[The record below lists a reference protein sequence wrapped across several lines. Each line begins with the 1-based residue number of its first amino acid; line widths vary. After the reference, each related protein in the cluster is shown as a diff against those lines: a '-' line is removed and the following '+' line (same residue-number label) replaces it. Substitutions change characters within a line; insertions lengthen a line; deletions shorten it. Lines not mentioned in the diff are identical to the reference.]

1 MGHPMPLKNATEI
14 SFVLK
19 CFVEEW
25 GSNQVV
31 VAVPVDWK
39 TDGGPSS
46 LGEVQLEY
54 STLDTVVVAVE
65 HSHGFVSMQMQWNGL
80 MAA

>member
-1 MGHPMPLKNATEI
+1 MQLKNATEI
-14 SFVLK
+14 SLVLK

-25 GSNQVV
+25 GSQQVV
-31 VAVPVDWK
+31 VAVPACWK
-39 TDGGPSS
+39 NSESPRS

-54 STLDTVVVAVE
+54 CTLDSVVVAVE
-65 HSHGFVSMQMQWNGL
+65 HSHGFVSVSMRWDGS

>member
-1 MGHPMPLKNATEI
+1 MQMQLMNANEI
-14 SFVLK
+14 SLVLK

-25 GSNQVV
+25 GVKQVV
-31 VAVPVDWK
+31 VAVPQCWK
-39 TDGGPSS
+39 DNDSPGS

-65 HSHGFVSMQMQWNGL
+65 HSHGFHSVSMRWDGEMT
-80 MAA
+80 A

>member
-1 MGHPMPLKNATEI
+1 MQLKNATEI

-31 VAVPVDWK
+31 VAVPSCWK
-39 TDGGPSS
+39 NDTSPTS

-54 STLDTVVVAVE
+54 STLDAVVVAVE
-65 HSHGFVSMQMQWNGL
+65 HSHGFVSMSMQWNGS